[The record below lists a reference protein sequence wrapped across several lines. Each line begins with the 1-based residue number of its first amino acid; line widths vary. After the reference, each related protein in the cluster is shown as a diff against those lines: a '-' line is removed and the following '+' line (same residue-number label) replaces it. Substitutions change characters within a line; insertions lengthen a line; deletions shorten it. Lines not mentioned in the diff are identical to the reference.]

1 MDASA
6 LVAGISLEQYAELC
20 AIVALYEGDPAP
32 PAELLHDKGVSL
44 DTWNAA
50 KTGWT
55 NHLEDPSTAAT
66 LAMTFVPAYYA
77 ALDRVHGPAPTLSFE
92 SYVALVAEVQHHGF
106 WATIGR
112 LGLARHRFAQIAF
125 SWNVAFSRDPQQF
138 VAYVCLLHIEIARL
152 ARGEAP
158 RPIPALGVASH
169 AHVEALDAHEVIE
182 EVEPEPVPVPVPVP
196 NPIQTPI
203 AVPAVVPAPAH
214 VQPAHVQPAKS
225 LEQEASEA
233 AHAVGGV
240 LKNGFNKLGG
250 ALDAFGKSLN
260 KPTSGSHVFVTWSDG
275 NKYPGMVTEVGQG
288 QYLVTMSDGRQ
299 VWIPEAYISTNP

>member
-1 MDASA
+1 MDPSA
-6 LVAGISLEQYAELC
+6 VIAGISLEQYAELC
-20 AIVALYEGDPAP
+20 AVVALYEADAAP

-50 KTGWT
+50 RTGWT
-55 NHLEDPSTAAT
+55 NQLEDPAMAGA
-66 LAMTFVPAYYA
+66 LAMRFVPAYYA

-92 SYVALVAEVQHHGF
+92 AYVGLVAEVQHHGF

-112 LGLARHRFAQIAF
+112 LGLAKHRFAQIAF

-158 RPIPALGVASH
+158 RHIPALG
-169 AHVEALDAHEVIE
+169 EALPANAEVLDVLEVVE
-182 EVEPEPVPVPVPVP
+182 EVEPEPAPVP
-196 NPIQTPI
+196 IATPA
-203 AVPAVVPAPAH
+203 AVAMPAVAPVPAH
-214 VQPAHVQPAKS
+214 VQPQKS

-233 AHAVGGV
+233 ANAVGSV
-240 LKNGFNKLGG
+240 LKSGFDKLGG

-260 KPTSGSHVFVTWSDG
+260 KPTGGSHVYVTWSDG
-275 NKYPGMVTEVGQG
+275 NKYPGMVTEVAQG

-299 VWIPEAYISTNP
+299 VWIPEAYVSMNP

>member
-1 MDASA
+1 MDPSA
-6 LVAGISLEQYAELC
+6 LIAGISLEQYAELC

-50 KTGWT
+50 RAGWT
-55 NHLEDPSTAAT
+55 KHLEDASTAAT
-66 LAMTFVPAYYA
+66 LAMTFVPAYFA
-77 ALDRVHGPAPTLSFE
+77 ALERVHGPAPTLSFE
-92 SYVALVAEVQHHGF
+92 AYVGLVAEVQHHGF

-112 LGLARHRFAQIAF
+112 LGLAKHRFAQIAF

-158 RPIPALGVASH
+158 RQIPALGEVAS
-169 AHVEALDAHEVIE
+169 VNGEAKDAHRPVDH
-182 EVEPEPVPVPVPVP
+182 VAPEPVR
-196 NPIQTPI
+196 NPINTLAPVVI
-203 AVPAVVPAPAH
+203 PVEPVVAPAV
-214 VQPAHVQPAKS
+214 VQPAKS

-233 AHAVGGV
+233 ASAVGSV
-240 LKNGFNKLGG
+240 LKSGFDKLGG

-260 KPTSGSHVFVTWSDG
+260 KPTGGSHVYVTWSDG
-275 NKYPGMVTEVGQG
+275 NKYPGTVVEAGQG

-299 VWIPEAYISTNP
+299 VWIPEAYISSSP